1 MALGSSAYP
10 NLCAAGKTM
19 DMLFH
24 GLGAKRLCRL
34 QLGDEINNQAES
46 VNTWQASTLV
56 PISTTLSLVYFPLD
70 VE

>member
-19 DMLFH
+19 DMLLH
-24 GLGAKRLCRL
+24 DLGAKRLCGL

-46 VNTWQASTLV
+46 VHTWQASTLF
-56 PISTTLSLVYFPLD
+56 PISATLSLL
-70 VE
+70 